1 MRGLDKAPNP
11 CYNVVIKREENN
23 PMTTKTMMNPKRE
36 ELLDRVIRV
45 YGMEHEVTQG
55 FAWLCENSY
64 FTDSCLEALCE
75 LHEHTNISE

>member
-1 MRGLDKAPNP
+1 
-11 CYNVVIKREENN
+11 
-23 PMTTKTMMNPKRE
+23 MMNAKRE
-36 ELLDRVIRV
+36 ELLTRVIRV

>member
-1 MRGLDKAPNP
+1 
-11 CYNVVIKREENN
+11 
-23 PMTTKTMMNPKRE
+23 MTTKTMMNAKRE

-45 YGMEHEVTQG
+45 YGMEHEVTIG